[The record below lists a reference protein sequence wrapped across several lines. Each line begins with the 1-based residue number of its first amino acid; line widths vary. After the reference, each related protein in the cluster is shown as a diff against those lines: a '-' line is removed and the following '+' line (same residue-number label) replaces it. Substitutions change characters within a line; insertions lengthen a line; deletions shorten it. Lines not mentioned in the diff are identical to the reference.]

1 MKSSLTLS
9 LILSTLTTF
18 GQPKTIEFKPT
29 AYFRNFSHKIPP
41 VLRIS
46 PGDTL
51 VSEAVDAGGFDKN
64 GKRVAESGN
73 PQTGPFYVEGAMP
86 GDVLAITLTRV
97 SLNRDYALT
106 VEQFVKRSLPFKV
119 AKPIFGRNAKQV
131 KWTLDREQGYAFPQ
145 ITHEHLS
152 NLKVPLRPFMG
163 CVAVAAP
170 SKDKEPLTYFA
181 GQFGG
186 NMDFYKVAQGAT
198 IYLPVFHEGAL
209 LYIGDGHALQGDGEI
224 TGDALETSMDFSLV
238 TTIIKSSELRLNF
251 PRIEDSEHIMAMAT
265 AKTLEEALK
274 LATLGLLEWVE
285 KDYGLSLNE
294 ASQVLGPLMEYKIPT
309 LAGPKVE
316 IIAMLKKEPLKGLTK
331 K

>member
-1 MKSSLTLS
+1 MRKALTLS
-9 LILSTLTTF
+9 LILSTLTAF

-29 AYFRNFSHKIPP
+29 TYYRNFSHKISPA
-41 VLRIS
+41 LKIF

-51 VSEAVDAGGFDKN
+51 VSETVDAGGFDKA
-64 GKRVAESGN
+64 GKRIAERGN
-73 PQTGPFYVEGAMP
+73 PQTGPFYIEGAMP
-86 GDVLAITLTRV
+86 GDVLAITLTEI

-106 VEQFVKRSLPFKV
+106 VEQFVKRSLPFEV
-119 AKPIFGRNAKQV
+119 AKPVFGRNAKQV
-131 KWTLDREQGYAFPQ
+131 KWTLDREKGFAFPQ

-152 NLKVPLRPFMG
+152 NLKIPLKPFMG

-170 SKDKEPLTYFA
+170 PKDKEPLTYFA

-186 NMDFYKVAQGAT
+186 NMDFYKIAQGAT
-198 IYLPVFHEGAL
+198 VYLPVFHEGAL
-209 LYIGDGHALQGDGEI
+209 LYMGDGHALQGDGEI

-238 TTIIKSSELRLNF
+238 TRVIKSTELQIKF
-251 PRIEDSEHIMAMAT
+251 PRIEDNEHIMAMAT

-274 LATLGLLEWVE
+274 QATLGLLEWVQ

-294 ASQVLGPLMEYKIPT
+294 ATQVLGPLMEYRIPT